1 MNKLQK
7 TFNDIVERTRAKPI
21 GNAGSLSGLC
31 PSHDDNSASM
41 SITLENDK
49 ILLYCHAGCNIDDI
63 CLSLGIEKSDLF
75 ASIDEKQINRVLVPQ
90 KVEREQIRMKANI
103 NFEGKVVFFSSKHQ
117 KKVTESARYSY
128 SDVDGKTAYHV
139 IRSDPKDF
147 RPMTPDGFLDLESVE
162 RLPYRLPELLQ
173 GVKESKPT
181 LLLEGEKDVDRAM
194 AMGFVATTFVGG
206 TGKWRDEYSEYFLG
220 ADVVLIPDNDNPG
233 LKGMTE
239 IATKLHGTASRISML
254 ELPELGPRQEKHGKD
269 FSDWA
274 ELEGNTKNTVEELIL
289 ELPECLPE
297 EHENESVIDELNK
310 KHFVTMIGG
319 KTTVVNEV
327 YDPSMERQIITCSS
341 PTDFKNF
348 YSNQFVPVEDRHVP
362 LGKFWFNH
370 PDRRQYKGLTFM
382 PGESSPYQGNY
393 NLWGGFSVEPTP
405 SNSSVPFD
413 VEAFS
418 WFWDH
423 IHQNIA
429 NGDDFTAEYVI
440 SWMAD
445 LVQHPRKRLGV
456 SLVLRSDAQGTGKGL
471 FARIFGHLFGKHY
484 LHITNPRHLTGNF
497 NAHLIDCILLFADEA
512 FWAGDKSS
520 EGALKTLIT
529 EEYRAVEIKGKD
541 VFQTRNFTRLLI
553 ASNKSWVVPSELHD
567 RRFVILDVNPQRARD
582 TEYFGKMMK
591 QMKSGG
597 YEALLWFLLNL
608 KIKIDLRNSMPE
620 TDAMKNSKVYS
631 MTPVQTF
638 WYESLVEGEF
648 ESGHNWEGPHSKRIL
663 YKSFKEQ
670 SKKNEHTSR
679 EVFAK
684 ELKRIVDFKETRPHR
699 ERSLTFAPLEECRDD
714 FEKRFGIKITE
725 PV

>member
-7 TFNDIVERTRAKPI
+7 TFNDIVERTRAKSI
-21 GNAGSLSGLC
+21 GTADSFSGLC
-31 PSHDDNSASM
+31 PAHDDKSASL

-75 ASIDEKQINRVLVPQ
+75 APIDEKQINRVPVPQ

-103 NFEGKVVFFSSKHQ
+103 NFEGKVVFFSSKHN
-117 KKVTESARYSY
+117 KKVTESVRYSY
-128 SDVDGKTAYHV
+128 SDADGKTAYHV

-147 RPMTPDGFLDLESVE
+147 RPMTPDGFLDHEGVE

-181 LLLEGEKDVDRAM
+181 LLLEGEKDVDSAM
-194 AMGFVATTFVGG
+194 AIGLIATTFVGG
-206 TGKWRDEYSEYFLG
+206 AGKWRDEYSEYFLG

-239 IATKLHGTASRISML
+239 IATKLHGTASRIRML
-254 ELPELGPRQEKHGKD
+254 ELPGLGPRQEKHGKD

-274 ELEGNTKNTVEELIL
+274 ELEGNTKNTLEKIIS
-289 ELPECLPE
+289 ELPEWLPE
-297 EHENESVIDELNK
+297 KNENEFDELNE
-310 KHFVTMIGG
+310 KHFVTRIGG
-319 KTTVVNEV
+319 KTIVVNED
-327 YDPSMERQIITCSS
+327 YDPAMERQILTYSS

-348 YSNQFVPVEDRHVP
+348 YSNRFVPVEDRHVP
-362 LGKFWFNH
+362 LGTFWFNN
-370 PDRRQYKGLTFM
+370 PDRRQYKGITFM
-382 PGESSPYQGNY
+382 PGESSPYKGNY
-393 NLWGGFSVEPTP
+393 NLWGGFSVESIP
-405 SNSSVPFD
+405 SNSENPENI
-413 VEAFS
+413 EAFL
-418 WFWDH
+418 WFYDH

-429 NGDDFTAEYVI
+429 NGDDFTAAYVI
-440 SWMAD
+440 GWMAD
-445 LVQHPRKRLGV
+445 LVQYPSKRLGV
-456 SLVLRSDAQGTGKGL
+456 SMVLRSDAQGTGKGL

-497 NAHLIDCILLFADEA
+497 NAHLIDCVLLFADEA

-541 VFQTRNFTRLLI
+541 VFQARNFTRLLI

-567 RRFVILDVNPQRARD
+567 RRFVILDVNQQKARD
-582 TEYFGKMMK
+582 TEYFGKMIK
-591 QMKSGG
+591 QMESGG
-597 YEALLWFLLNL
+597 YEALLWFLMNL
-608 KIKIDLRNSMPE
+608 KIDIDLRNCMPE
-620 TDAMKNSKVYS
+620 TDAMKDSKVYG
-631 MTPVQTF
+631 MTPVQSF

-648 ESGHNWEGPHSKRIL
+648 ESGNNWEEPHSKRIL
-663 YKSFKEQ
+663 HESFKER
-670 SKKNEHTSR
+670 SRKNEHTSR
-679 EVFAK
+679 EVFMK
-684 ELKRIVDFKETRPHR
+684 ELKKIVDFNQTRILR
-699 ERSLTFAPLEECRDD
+699 ERSLIFAPLEECRDD